1 MQQDGI
7 QMDAQ
12 DLMIQDIMR
21 LKENDKELYDLDRK
35 KTELIMELNT
45 NLKEVVVEQKVIKKD
60 VNELKDKMS
69 KVETSTAA
77 TNADVNNLKSDMR
90 EVKEDMKEVKQVV
103 TSKKW
108 QPKDIAVIV
117 VAVLALCSSVITT
130 LITALIK

>member
-77 TNADVNNLKSDMR
+77 TNADVNNLKSDMQ